1 MGSSITTIVS
11 LAVDFPPG
19 CVRLEMSV
27 NIDHATAHSD
37 DTLFHPIA
45 MDKASAEAT
54 VNRELRQGVHQV

>member
-45 MDKASAEAT
+45 MDKASA
-54 VNRELRQGVHQV
+54 